1 MKNKKFTVGL
11 VLLAAG
17 TLFLTNCTKDK
28 MNEPPSPDYE
38 FESTKEMNRIQM
50 ILSDINEMGAVAG
63 DQFTNL
69 FPYQSYAP
77 LSITQGTNVI
87 SSTNAV
93 IFADNTPGSGYYTIT
108 FNNTIGKDGHVRNGI
123 LKYSYGA
130 TTTVA
135 AVDYYRQPGYTAVV
149 TSTAYTVDDY
159 SVTINNMKI
168 TNTTIVG
175 FPVAPNTPTNT
186 NMTWRQDAD
195 VAISQA
201 IGTTTVTN
209 TFNGYINKTLLNTR
223 IGTMVPMPI
232 ASPQTFTVY
241 PTPFGSS
248 LNWAKAWIAYS
259 GEGTGNLHYAGSYGI
274 TFTNLTR
281 NMNSSPEAFYSSA
294 GMFVTPERHPF
305 LSGVMSFK
313 PGSKPTRDV
322 DFGYGENCDYNT
334 KVTIEGITYD
344 VDCKD

>member
-17 TLFLTNCTKDK
+17 TLFLTNCTKGK
-28 MNEPPSPDYE
+28 MNEAPSPDYE

-50 ILSDINEMGAVAG
+50 ILSDIDAIGATAG
-63 DQFTNL
+63 DQNTSL
-69 FPYQSYAP
+69 FGWQSYAP
-77 LSITQGTNVI
+77 LSIMQGTNTI

-93 IFADNTPGSGYYTIT
+93 VFADNTPGSGYYTVT

-123 LKYSYGA
+123 LKFSYGA

-135 AVDYYRQPGYTAVV
+135 AVDYNRQPGYTAVV

-159 SVTINNMKI
+159 SVTINSMKI

-186 NMTWRQDAD
+186 NITWSQQSD
-195 VAISQA
+195 VKIQRAVGS
-201 IGTTTVTN
+201 TTETN
-209 TFNGYINKTLLNTR
+209 TFSGTVNKTLLNTR
-223 IGTMVPMPI
+223 NGVQVPMPI

-241 PTPFGSS
+241 VASPQS
-248 LNWAKAWIAYS
+248 LNWAKAWVSYS
-259 GEGTGNLHYAGSYGI
+259 GQGTGNLHYAGPYGV
-274 TFTNLTR
+274 TLTNLTR
-281 NMNSSPEAFYSSA
+281 NFNSSPETFFMNA
-294 GMFVTPERHPF
+294 GMFVTPERHPY
-305 LSGVMSFK
+305 LSGMMSFK

-322 DFGYGENCDYNT
+322 DFGAGENCDYNT